1 MTVLRTWQFLEI
13 TVLIFTITGCEGS
26 PSSPSAGPHD
36 IDLVGFS
43 VTSMGNFAGFG
54 PYYTVCGAITKST
67 DVTDEVVLHDLTT
80 SIRDAGGLEIL
91 RWSDGGIFT
100 RLGLAGGGLSGLLHQ
115 SVRSLS
121 HPCGR
126 LVIRC
131 PRDLLPRDR
140 PFPRRGSIRARG
152 GTTAACLT

>member
-100 RLGLAGGGLSGLLHQ
+100 RLGLAGGGLSGCFTSQ
-115 SVRSLS
+115 SDPYPTRAVGSSFVVRVTYSRVTGPS
-121 HPCGR
+121 RVAEVSGPVVAR
-126 LVIRC
+126 
-131 PRDLLPRDR
+131 R
-140 PFPRRGSIRARG
+140 PPA
-152 GTTAACLT
+152 